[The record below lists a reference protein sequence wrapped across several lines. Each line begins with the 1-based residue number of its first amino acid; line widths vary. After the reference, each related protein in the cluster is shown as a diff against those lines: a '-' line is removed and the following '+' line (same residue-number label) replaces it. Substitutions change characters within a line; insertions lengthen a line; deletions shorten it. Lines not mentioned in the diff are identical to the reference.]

1 MKPVRAKMVSTLV
14 ALFLWGG
21 VFEPSAIGSSHEDSL
36 SVVKPG
42 SGSQP
47 PSDAVILFDGTDV
60 SQFTQLDGSPPAWRV
75 VDGVLIVGENDVISR
90 YLFSDAQVHVEF
102 NIPPDDPKHGNSGL
116 YFHQL
121 YELQILDSYSPN
133 RFAPNQ
139 QCASFFSLHAPLV
152 NASLPPGE
160 WQTYD
165 IIFRGARLDETG
177 KVVEPARFT
186 VFHNG
191 ILVQHDRRLSEGTGA
206 GRKNPMVSKGPLKL
220 QAHGSPVRFR
230 NIWMRPLR

>member
-1 MKPVRAKMVSTLV
+1 MKLEREKMLPI
-14 ALFLWGG
+14 LLLFFLWGG
-21 VFEPSAIGSSHEDSL
+21 VFELFPIASSHKESV

-42 SGSQP
+42 SGNQP
-47 PSDAVILFDGTDV
+47 PSDAVILFDGTDA
-60 SQFTQLDGSPPAWRV
+60 SQFTELDGSPAVWKV
-75 VDGVLIVGENDVISR
+75 VDGSLIAGEHDVISKF
-90 YLFSDAQVHVEF
+90 LFSDAQVHVEF
-102 NIPPDDPKHGNSGL
+102 NLPRNDPKYGNSGL

-121 YELQILDSYSPN
+121 YELQILDSHRPN

-152 NASLPPGE
+152 NASRPPGE

-165 IIFRGARLDETG
+165 IVFQGARLDEAG
-177 KVVEPARFT
+177 NVAGPARFT

-191 ILVQHDRRLSEGTGA
+191 VLVQDDCRLSEGTGA
-206 GRKNPMVSKGPLKL
+206 GRRNPMVSKGPLKL

-230 NIWMRPLR
+230 NIWMRPLK